1 MSAETKTRGDALD
14 LLEEEDLELRR
25 LFAQMRTLLGPS
37 VSDRADFGELVKTT
51 IRHLATREAAITE
64 VVGVTTEM
72 PSLAD
77 VVARLEADTSTRR
90 PMISQMEKMS
100 RGVPP
105 GSLSQGQDFDGALRE
120 VVQEVGTEIEW
131 DLEVALPAMK
141 AALRGTDQSQEM
153 KSATHVAK
161 HAPTNLHPR
170 GPRWIERAPVISRLL
185 SIYDRMRDYP
195 RADHS
200 S

>member
-105 GSLSQGQDFDGALRE
+105 GSLSQGQD
-120 VVQEVGTEIEW
+120 
-131 DLEVALPAMK
+131 EVALPAMK